1 MQSITPFLWFDNQAE
16 EAANFYV
23 SLFKNAKIKAIARY
37 NEQSAKMS
45 GRANGSVM
53 TVSFELNGQEYIA
66 LNGGPV
72 YKLSPSFSLMVHCQ
86 TQDEIDFLWDKLS
99 DGGEILQCGWLT
111 DRYGVTWQ
119 IVPAM
124 LGAIMQDKDAAKA
137 ARVMAEIHKMTK
149 LDIERLT
156 RA

>member
-86 TQDEIDFLWDKLS
+86 TQEEIDFLWDKLS

-124 LGAIMQDKDAAKA
+124 LGTIMQDNDAAKA